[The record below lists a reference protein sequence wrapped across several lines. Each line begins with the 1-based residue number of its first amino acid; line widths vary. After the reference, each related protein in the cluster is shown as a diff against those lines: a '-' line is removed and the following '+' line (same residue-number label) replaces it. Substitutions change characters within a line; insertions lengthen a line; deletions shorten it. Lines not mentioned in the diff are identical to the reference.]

1 MPEPSRI
8 VVVGAGAAGIAC
20 ALASAARGVE
30 VALIEQSAAIGGTVA
45 HALIHTLGGLF
56 DDQGEILNPGLTEE
70 LIARLTE
77 ASPQTVKRRI
87 GKTWTL
93 GVDPAVYLAVVSRW
107 LTEYRTITVFRHTT
121 VGRVSVEAGRIGTV
135 AFDHDGEARTIRPCA
150 LIDASGHAAVVRRLA
165 AELATDGEA
174 LAGLIVQ
181 LRGVA
186 AHSLQ
191 FPKGVALLRN
201 IRKAAETGDLPAE
214 CATLWLDSGVY
225 ADEAY
230 VKFNLP
236 AADYD
241 AGRMIEVAQRLLAY
255 LQAAPAFADAYISA
269 CGKLGIR
276 DGGRVQGEYVL
287 TEADLRQGRGFDD
300 AVCAA
305 CWPIEYW
312 HPQHGV
318 SLDYFPPG
326 HRYQI
331 PLRALQVQ
339 GFANLYV
346 AGKCFS
352 AEPLALASARVA
364 GSCWAMGEGL
374 VKSFFLET

>member
-1 MPEPSRI
+1 
-8 VVVGAGAAGIAC
+8 AA
-20 ALASAARGVE
+20 AARGAD
-30 VALIEQSAAIGGTVA
+30 VALLEQSAEIGGTVA
-45 HALIHTLGGLF
+45 HALIHTLGGLL

-70 LIARLTE
+70 LIRRLTE
-77 ASPQTVKRRI
+77 ASPQTAKRRI

-93 GVDPAVYLAVVSRW
+93 SVDPAVYLAVVSRW
-107 LTEYRTITVFRHTT
+107 LAEYPTITVFRHAT
-121 VGRVSVEAGRIGTV
+121 VKHVSAEAGRITEV
-135 AFDHDGEARTIRPCA
+135 AFGHNGENRAVRPYA
-150 LIDASGHAAVVRRLA
+150 LIDASGHAAVVRGLA
-165 AELATDGEA
+165 AELAADGEA

-186 AHSLQ
+186 AHALQ
-191 FPKGVALLRN
+191 FPKGVALLRT
-201 IRKAAETGDLPAE
+201 IRKAAETGDLSAE

-230 VKFNLP
+230 IKFNLP
-236 AADYD
+236 AAEYD
-241 AGRMIEVAQRLLAY
+241 PLRMAEVARRLLAY
-255 LQAAPAFADAYISA
+255 LQAQPAFADAYISA
-269 CGKLGIR
+269 SGKLGIR

-287 TEADLRQGRGFDD
+287 TEDDLRQGRHFDD

-318 SLDYFPPG
+318 SLEYFPPG
-326 HRYQI
+326 QRYQI
-331 PLRALQVQ
+331 PLRALTVK
-339 GFANLYV
+339 GFTNLYV

-374 VKSFFLET
+374 VKSLFQET